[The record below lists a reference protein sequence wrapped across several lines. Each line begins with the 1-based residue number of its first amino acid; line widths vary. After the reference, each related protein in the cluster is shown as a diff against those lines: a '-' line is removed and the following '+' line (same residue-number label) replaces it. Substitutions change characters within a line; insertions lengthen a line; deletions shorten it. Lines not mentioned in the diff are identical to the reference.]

1 LDGGLSDES
10 SDDIAINSEWIDGIL
25 PWGLV
30 MLTLGLA
37 VDIDTNDGDLG
48 REICAG
54 EIYGMT

>member
-37 VDIDTNDGDLG
+37 VDIDTNDSDLG